1 MSARVL
7 IVEDAESTRKAMKT
21 MLLLN
26 EHEICGEAEN
36 GEEAVEMYGRT
47 KPDVVLMDIAMPKK
61 HGIDAIREIR
71 QMDPDARI
79 IGVTALY
86 SPEKKREALK
96 AGASSIIVKPFD
108 VSDLIR
114 EIEALFRNK
123 TDAR

>member
-7 IVEDAESTRKAMKT
+7 IVEDSESTRKAMKT

-36 GEEAVEMYGRT
+36 GEQAVEMYEKT

-71 QMDPDARI
+71 QMDPDAKI

-96 AGASSIIVKPFD
+96 AGASSLIIKPFD

-114 EIEALFRNK
+114 EIEALLSNK
-123 TDAR
+123 IESG